1 VHSDPQ
7 SDSLAAMTKSSSKF
21 DQVCVL
27 TYKSQLLLTPG
38 IPVLV
43 LETSFIVLTI
53 LSRCTRFPPRIQQ
66 YIKDFFKDYPPVAG
80 GASAAPIPLD
90 TPGSAFG
97 DPSVPTAVNPFAD
110 DDDHL
115 GFEGGLAGASLSAG
129 AKQHYDP
136 PASYDDGNDD
146 GAATLTGTSA
156 ARTDAKEASDDGQ
169 LGGPP
174 PDDAPPEC
182 AAVAAWRVAFAQG
195 LQDKADAERRGKA
208 ERAEA
213 AREALVAMNRR
224 WVAQCNAAHDSNMIR
239 EKELLRDRDGIIA
252 RMSKPGEPPAW
263 NVVPELVDMSG
274 KFKEGARDT
283 SRMRQVLLKL
293 KTHN

>member
-1 VHSDPQ
+1 
-7 SDSLAAMTKSSSKF
+7 
-21 DQVCVL
+21 
-27 TYKSQLLLTPG
+27 
-38 IPVLV
+38 
-43 LETSFIVLTI
+43 
-53 LSRCTRFPPRIQQ
+53 
-66 YIKDFFKDYPPVAG
+66 VAG
-80 GASAAPIPLD
+80 SASAATIAHDELRD
-90 TPGSAFG
+90 TFG
-97 DPSVPTAVNPFAD
+97 DASAPTSVNPFAD
-110 DDDHL
+110 DDDH
-115 GFEGGLAGASLSAG
+115 FDPEGGLAGVGVSAEQQYV
-129 AKQHYDP
+129 ARE
-136 PASYDDGNDD
+136 SYDGDDD
-146 GAATLTGTSA
+146 GAAYEAGTSA
-156 ARTDAKEASDDGQ
+156 GAAEATGVGADGQ

-224 WVAQCNAAHDSNMIR
+224 WVAQCNATHDSNIIR